1 MRVLELFSG
10 THSVGKVCKEY
21 GWEVVSVDLENADI
35 NTHILKWDYAKDYKE
50 GDFDII
56 CFASML
62 LI

>member
-35 NTHILKWDYAKDYKE
+35 NIYGMELENGKYKLMYIKKRYKE
-50 GDFDII
+50 N
-56 CFASML
+56 CENRE
-62 LI
+62 